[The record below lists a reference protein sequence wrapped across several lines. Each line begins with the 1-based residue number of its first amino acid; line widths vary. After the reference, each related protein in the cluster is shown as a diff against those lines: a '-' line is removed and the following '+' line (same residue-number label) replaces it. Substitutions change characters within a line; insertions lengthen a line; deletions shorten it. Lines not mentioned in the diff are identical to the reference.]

1 MTKGAIF
8 LASRS
13 PRRRELLDQIGV
25 SYRMVDVEVDESHLP
40 NESAATYVQRLAQ
53 AKAQAGSEALVIAM
67 SSAAISSTDNATMI
81 VLGADTIVVLDTPTG
96 EQLLG
101 KPKNRE
107 DGLAMLRQLSAAT
120 HRVLTAVCISNGSR
134 YETAVS
140 ETQVTFRQLQETE
153 IDAYWHSGEPVDKA
167 GAYGIQ
173 GLAAAFI
180 SRIEGSYSGVM
191 GLPLC
196 ETATLLQA
204 FQQ

>member
-40 NESAATYVQRLAQ
+40 NESAETYVRRLAK
-53 AKAQAGSEALVIAM
+53 AKAQAGSEALATTI
-67 SSAAISSTDNATMI
+67 SATDNAAL

>member
-1 MTKGAIF
+1 MPKDAIF

-25 SYRMVDVEVDESHLP
+25 SYRMVDVEVDENHLP
-40 NESAATYVQRLAQ
+40 NESAETYVRRLAQ
-53 AKAQAGSEALVIAM
+53 AKAQAGGEALASTI
-67 SSAAISSTDNATMI
+67 SATDNATL
-81 VLGADTIVVLDTPTG
+81 VLGADTIVVLDTPAG
-96 EQLLG
+96 EKLLG

-120 HRVLTAVCISNGSR
+120 HRVLTAVCLTNGSR

-140 ETQVTFRQLQETE
+140 ETQVTFRQLQEAE
-153 IDAYWHSGEPVDKA
+153 IIAYWHSGEPADKA

-180 SRIEGSYSGVM
+180 ARIEGSYSGVM

-204 FQQ
+204 FQS

>member
-1 MTKGAIF
+1 MTKDAIF

-40 NESAATYVQRLAQ
+40 NESAETYVRRLAQ
-53 AKAQAGSEALVIAM
+53 AKAQAGGEALASTI
-67 SSAAISSTDNATMI
+67 SATDNATL
-81 VLGADTIVVLDTPTG
+81 VLGADTIVVLDTPAG
-96 EQLLG
+96 EKLLG

-107 DGLAMLRQLSAAT
+107 DGLAMLQQLSAAT

-153 IDAYWHSGEPVDKA
+153 IVAYWHSGEPVDKA

-204 FQQ
+204 FQS